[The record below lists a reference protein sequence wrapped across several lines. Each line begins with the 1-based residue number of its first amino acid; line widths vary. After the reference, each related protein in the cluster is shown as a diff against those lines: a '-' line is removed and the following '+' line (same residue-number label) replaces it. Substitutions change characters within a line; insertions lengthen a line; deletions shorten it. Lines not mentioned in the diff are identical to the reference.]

1 MFTIARLHFTLRKIK
16 KTRMKHFIIIKHES
30 QRVKSKNFQI
40 VGEVSLWKNLIN
52 KLCNEDVYID
62 TDSEVVLQ
70 ECKDLEYVTC
80 YKRLNEHIR
89 LEHDRVF
96 KVSPALLMIERFLD
110 TYVKNENEAIVT
122 PHVTSPFIKLSTI
135 KDAAEK
141 LNEGYD
147 SVQAC
152 TSHKGFAYFGGKPV
166 NFNPKVIQKTQDLKP
181 VLLGNGAFFIF
192 TKKTFKENKN
202 RTGKNPFFYTMQMPE
217 SIEIDTYEDLELA
230 RRWVSG
236 NNFS

>member
-1 MFTIARLHFTLRKIK
+1 MKYFIYIK
-16 KTRMKHFIIIKHES
+16 EDS
-30 QRVKSKNFQI
+30 QRVHKKNFQEI
-40 VGEVSLWKNLIN
+40 NGIPLWMHLIYEL
-52 KLCNEDVYID
+52 KGQDVYID
-62 TDSEVVLQ
+62 TDSRVVFH

-89 LEHDRVF
+89 LENDSVF
-96 KVSPALLMIERFLD
+96 KVSPANLMLERFLD
-110 TYVKNENEAIVT
+110 TYVKNENEVIVT

-152 TSHKGFAYFGGKPV
+152 TSHKEFAYFNGEPV
-166 NFNPKVIQKTQDLKP
+166 NFNPNVIQKTQDLNP
-181 VLLGNGAFFIF
+181 ILLGNGAFFIF
-192 TKKTFKENKN
+192 TKKTFKDNRN
-202 RTGKNPFFYTMQMPE
+202 RTGKNPFFYTLQMPE

-230 RRWVSG
+230 RRWS
-236 NNFS
+236 ND

>member
-1 MFTIARLHFTLRKIK
+1 
-16 KTRMKHFIIIKHES
+16 MKHFIIIKHES
-30 QRVKSKNFQI
+30 QRVRGKNFQI
-40 VGEVSLWKNLIN
+40 VGESPLWKNL
-52 KLCNEDVYID
+52 LHELSNEDVYID
-62 TDSEVVLQ
+62 TDSKVVFQ

-80 YKRLNEHIR
+80 YKRLNEHIQ
-89 LEHDRVF
+89 LENDGVF

-110 TYVKNENEAIVT
+110 THVKNENEVIVT

-135 KDAAEK
+135 KSAAEK

-152 TSHKGFAYFGGKPV
+152 TSHKEFAYFDGEPV
-166 NFNPKVIQKTQDLKP
+166 NFNPRVVQKTQDLKP
-181 VLLGNGAFFIF
+181 VILGNGAFFIF

-202 RTGKNPFFYTMQMPE
+202 RTGKNPFFYTIQMPE

-230 RRWVSG
+230 QRWVTNG
-236 NNFS
+236 NN